1 MSDLIKVGPANG
13 VTPGDD
19 RAYPNRGTR
28 SGLVGKGEPYGAD
41 IGVNATNRLGG
52 FSADSDPMAKEFA
65 DDERQTMPGGHQ
77 HNGGRRMSGAESDG
91 MMDTTPG
98 DEGMPGDRD

>member
-1 MSDLIKVGPANG
+1 MADLIKVGPANG

-19 RAYPNRGTR
+19 RNYPNRGTR

-41 IGVNATNRLGG
+41 IGVNATNGLGS

-65 DDERQTMPGGHQ
+65 DDPRQALPGAH
-77 HNGGRRMSGAESDG
+77 HHHGGRRMSGTGSDD

-98 DEGMPGDRD
+98 DEGTPGDRD